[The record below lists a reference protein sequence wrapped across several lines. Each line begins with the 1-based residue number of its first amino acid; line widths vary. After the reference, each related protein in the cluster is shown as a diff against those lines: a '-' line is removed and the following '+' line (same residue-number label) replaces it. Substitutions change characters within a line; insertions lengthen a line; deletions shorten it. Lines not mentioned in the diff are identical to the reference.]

1 MFVVRRFICSLVSV
15 ANVFAFVACDR
26 SSSTPS
32 YGLSL
37 SKREAQAVD
46 RFKRDRW
53 TDVIDVYRLGPN
65 TLRVRTQQRVMNPSI
80 TGLPYP
86 QRVRPNLCACPSL
99 PSAAEFI
106 CLLYKA
112 PGACPG

>member
-65 TLRVRTQQRVMNPSI
+65 TLRVRTQQGNESIDYRV
-80 TGLPYP
+80 TLP
-86 QRVRPNLCACPSL
+86 AEGE
-99 PSAAEFI
+99 AEFVRMPI
-106 CLLYKA
+106 VTF
-112 PGACPG
+112 GS